1 MFGARK
7 RKQKEQI
14 AKINY
19 EAEKKITEFKEKYD
33 DTIKRQEEEIF
44 KLRQTIRNYDEL
56 VEVNKSSDYVDPVT
70 GCPGISDEERNR
82 EQFREA
88 MKDTGM
94 PFI

>member
-70 GCPGISDEERNR
+70 GRPGISDEERNR
-82 EQFREA
+82 EQFCEA